1 MKYYNK
7 TKGSDWGGGF
17 IAIVVSIATGAVGLF
32 FYQCRQDYRFKK
44 AEEDRK
50 KQREEE
56 RTTRE
61 QTEREAEKEDPEL
74 KLKKQDKEVRAYVF
88 NKLGLDETTPSQGE
102 RVCASEAEEKRYSRP
117 PLVGPF
123 VSKGDFCVLVSQP
136 GVGKSIL
143 AFQMGDDIATG
154 RASKLIPNSEG
165 HQDPQPVFYWDAEM
179 DTDDMKERYP
189 EGLSNNFVRF
199 PNCNYRDGFYLLK
212 HICDVVSPLFTDATI
227 VLDNW
232 KALCAKISP
241 YYFMTGLKKLQSS
254 FVKKG
259 ARLTVIIVIHTTK
272 EACKKYEVDLGD
284 VAGAAEIT
292 RYAKIV
298 LFVNPVIDSFGVV
311 ELHDAKRRTAKK
323 NADSLFVLKGG
334 GGGGST
340 ENLHFECISEE
351 NLKQLVNDNEPDFEK
366 KKPGKKSKFTEE
378 DDRDIVRR
386 LDDGDSAKDI
396 AKDYSVTA
404 KTIYGRAKRH
414 RERNQ

>member
-1 MKYYNK
+1 MKFNNK
-7 TKGSDWGGGF
+7 ASDWGGG
-17 IAIVVSIATGAVGLF
+17 IVSVLLAIATGSAGYF
-32 FYQCRQDYRFKK
+32 FYQCRQDYRSQKEK
-44 AEEDRK
+44 ENRATQRQEAE
-50 KQREEE
+50 QE
-56 RTTRE
+56 RAKE
-61 QTEREAEKEDPEL
+61 QSQAEKEDPEL
-74 KLKKQDKEVRAYVF
+74 KLKKQDKEVKAYVF
-88 NKLGLDETTPSQGE
+88 EKLGLDETNPPQRE
-102 RVCASEAEEKRYSRP
+102 PVCTCKAEGKSYSRP

-292 RYAKIV
+292 RYAKTV